1 MRRPVNSNQ
10 ASEDTSKR
18 IVAVG
23 RTCKLRVKVIRS
35 FSAKHRGS
43 NFTNERKKKIC
54 ELERPKKKRQKKCLQ
69 KKFKHNRWVAV
80 GPPGVD
86 FPQAVCLIRDCID

>member
-1 MRRPVNSNQ
+1 MWLPANSNQ
-10 ASEDTSKR
+10 GSEDASKQ
-18 IVAVG
+18 IVAV
-23 RTCKLRVKVIRS
+23 RCTCKLRVKVIRT
-35 FSAKHRGS
+35 FTVKHRGS
-43 NFTNERKKKIC
+43 NFTNERKKMIC
-54 ELERPKKKRQKKCLQ
+54 GLESQKKKCQKKCLR